1 MPSAIDV
8 ILIDDDED
16 FCDSARAFFARKAI
30 GLHTLSSPQIAS
42 AMDFSQ
48 IRVVLL
54 DIDMPG
60 LSGLELLGR
69 IRHSDNPVVIM
80 ISGHSDAQMRVACL
94 SGGADFFF
102 AKPVHLEELSL
113 VVTRAL
119 GRAGENGARAS
130 SWILKRSSL
139 QLESPDGRN
148 IGLSSS
154 EYRLLELLI
163 SRFPNE
169 ATRDELSVAIT
180 GRAASASS
188 ARALEVMLSRIRSR
202 ANSDSAKLP
211 VKSLRNIGYIFHGNG
226 RVVD

>member
-16 FCDSARAFFARKAI
+16 FCDSARSFFAAKAI
-30 GLHTLSSPQIAS
+30 RLHTLSSPQIAA

-60 LSGLELLGR
+60 LSGIDLLER
-69 IRHSDNPVVIM
+69 IRRSGNPVVIM
-80 ISGHSDAQMRVACL
+80 VSGHSDAQTRVACL

-102 AKPVHLEELSL
+102 SKPVHLEELSL

-119 GRAGENGARAS
+119 GRAGDSGARAAN
-130 SWILKRSSL
+130 WALKRSSL
-139 QLESPDGRN
+139 QLESPDGRA

-163 SRFPNE
+163 SRGPNE
-169 ATRDELSVAIT
+169 ATRDELSMAMT
-180 GRAASASS
+180 GQSASASS

-202 ANSDSAKLP
+202 ANSDTVKLP

-226 RVVD
+226 RVID